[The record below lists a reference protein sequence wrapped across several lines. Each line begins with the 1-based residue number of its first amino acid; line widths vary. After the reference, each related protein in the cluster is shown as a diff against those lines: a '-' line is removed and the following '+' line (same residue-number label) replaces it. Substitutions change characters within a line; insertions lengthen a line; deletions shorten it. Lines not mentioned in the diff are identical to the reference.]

1 MRHLDANFLRASP
14 TGTSRSIA
22 PRNPVVAGGTR
33 RRSVECLRDSRVVDA
48 VAQIANDS
56 GYHGLCSLG
65 PWRRFEV
72 APGGESPWPWNGL
85 MSVNADNL
93 SERSMEQ

>member
-1 MRHLDANFLRASP
+1 M
-14 TGTSRSIA
+14 
-22 PRNPVVAGGTR
+22 
-33 RRSVECLRDSRVVDA
+33 VDA
-48 VAQIANDS
+48 VAQIANDFN
-56 GYHGLCSLG
+56 YHGLCSLG

-72 APGGESPWPWNGL
+72 APGGESPWALNGL